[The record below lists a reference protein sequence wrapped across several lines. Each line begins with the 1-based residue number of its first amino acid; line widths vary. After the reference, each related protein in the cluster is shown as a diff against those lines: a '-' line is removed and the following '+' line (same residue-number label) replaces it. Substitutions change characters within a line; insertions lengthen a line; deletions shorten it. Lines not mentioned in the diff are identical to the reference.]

1 MKGIRVHDWGGPEVL
16 QLEEVPTPA
25 AGPGQ
30 VVVRMEAIGVN
41 FIDIYQRTGQYK
53 TPLPF
58 TPGQE
63 AAGARGAE
71 DDR

>member
-1 MKGIRVHDWGGPEVL
+1 MKAIRVHDWGGPEVL
-16 QLEEVPTPA
+16 LLEEVPTPA

-30 VVVRMEAIGVN
+30 VVVRIEAIGVN
-41 FIDIYQRTGQYK
+41 FIDIHQRTGQYK

-63 AAGARGAE
+63 AAGALGAE

>member
-1 MKGIRVHDWGGPEVL
+1 
-16 QLEEVPTPA
+16 
-25 AGPGQ
+25 
-30 VVVRMEAIGVN
+30 MEAIGVN